1 MRKKEKGDAIS
12 SLENTVNSSLTTSG
26 SFSIG
31 LYYSI
36 ENELFVDYSNR
47 LGIADSLTSLNSFQR
62 KGIQV
67 SPWVWYGS
75 LQTTAMK
82 ATVEFYPDLISDK
95 MTVRWDCPVCKE
107 VLYVTREELLDH
119 LNHCVK

>member
-12 SLENTVNSSLTTSG
+12 SLENPVNSSLTTSG

-82 ATVEFYPDLISDK
+82 ATVEYYPDLISDK

-107 VLYVTREELLDH
+107 ILYVTREELLDH

>member
-26 SFSIG
+26 SFSIV

-82 ATVEFYPDLISDK
+82 ATVEYYPDLISDK

>member
-36 ENELFVDYSNR
+36 ENELFVDYSSR
-47 LGIADSLTSLNSFQR
+47 LGIADSLTSLSSFQR
-62 KGIQV
+62 KGIQI

>member
-36 ENELFVDYSNR
+36 ENELFVDYSSR
-47 LGIADSLTSLNSFQR
+47 LGIADSLTSLSSFQR
-62 KGIQV
+62 KGIQI

-75 LQTTAMK
+75 LQTTAIK

>member
-12 SLENTVNSSLTTSG
+12 SLENTVNSFLTTSG

-36 ENELFVDYSNR
+36 ENELFVDYSSR
-47 LGIADSLTSLNSFQR
+47 LGIADSLTSLSSFQR
-62 KGIQV
+62 KGIQI

-82 ATVEFYPDLISDK
+82 ATVESYPDLISDK

>member
-12 SLENTVNSSLTTSG
+12 SLENTVNTSLTTSG
-26 SFSIG
+26 SFSIMY
-31 LYYSI
+31 YYSI
-36 ENELFVDYSNR
+36 ENELFVDYSSR
-47 LGIADSLTSLNSFQR
+47 LGIADSLTSLSSFQR
-62 KGIQV
+62 KGIQI

-82 ATVEFYPDLISDK
+82 ATVEFYPDLISYN

>member
-36 ENELFVDYSNR
+36 ENELFVDYSSR
-47 LGIADSLTSLNSFQR
+47 LGIADSLTSLSSFQR
-62 KGIQV
+62 KGIQI

-82 ATVEFYPDLISDK
+82 ATVEYYPDLISDK

>member
-36 ENELFVDYSNR
+36 ENELFVDYSSR
-47 LGIADSLTSLNSFQR
+47 LGIADSLTSLSSFQR
-62 KGIQV
+62 KGIQI

-119 LNHCVK
+119 LNHCLK